1 MNSIQLE
8 FDIFDSELS
17 ILDICNKCIKECKIY
32 CISNNA
38 NIYCNRYKKI
48 YIVIDIRRLV
58 ELTSLLYIY

>member
-32 CISNNA
+32 IS
-38 NIYCNRYKKI
+38 I
-48 YIVIDIRRLV
+48 
-58 ELTSLLYIY
+58 LLFRK